1 MLVSVSCQLHS
12 NFYYWNLWAQKWFST
27 QFFLLSP
34 LSFLVGF
41 SCFRLFLF
49 PFLLCSNCCL
59 LGHAGWW
66 PWLPERVGMDGGDPG
81 QTRANCSS
89 VIGNCFSIFVCHLSR
104 RQLRWNFF
112 LFFFATCAP
121 GYKSNADLLCGFIW
135 MAEDATQIC
144 EEKHAEKIEHFLWRL
159 CSFNGALHF
168 YINVELKC
176 LK

>member
-112 LFFFATCAP
+112 LFFFLQHVRRVTNQMQIYFVGSFEWRRMP
-121 GYKSNADLLCGFIW
+121 LRFVKKN
-135 MAEDATQIC
+135 TQKKLSI
-144 EEKHAEKIEHFLWRL
+144 F
-159 CSFNGALHF
+159 FGVYVALMGP
-168 YINVELKC
+168 YIFT
-176 LK
+176 